1 MAAETATMTILDSRR
16 GNLHEALAVALRVRT
31 SWCQASRGGCWR
43 SSWLGKQVHSLAV
56 AEDE

>member
-1 MAAETATMTILDSRR
+1 MTILDSRR